1 MSSFRSD
8 LAHVTDQGY
17 GFHAAACAPGILAL
31 LEPVRERGGLVLEIG
46 CGTGLLTRFLVR
58 AGHRVV
64 ATDAAPAMLELARAA
79 VPGATDIR
87 TLILPDEP
95 VPGPTRSSGSGT
107 P

>member
-8 LAHVTDQGY
+8 LAYVTDQGY

-58 AGHRVV
+58 AGHRVSPRMPRRRCSSSRGPQCR
-64 ATDAAPAMLELARAA
+64 AP
-79 VPGATDIR
+79 R
-87 TLILPDEP
+87 TS
-95 VPGPTRSSGSGT
+95 GP
-107 P
+107 